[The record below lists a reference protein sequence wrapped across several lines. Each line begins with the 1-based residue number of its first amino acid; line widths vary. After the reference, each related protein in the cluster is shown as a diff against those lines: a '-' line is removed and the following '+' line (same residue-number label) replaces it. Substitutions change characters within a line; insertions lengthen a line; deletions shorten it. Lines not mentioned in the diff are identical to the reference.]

1 MPRAAG
7 PAWLAGTAQPS
18 NRLLARRRALS
29 RWENEGGAV
38 CKPQGTS
45 DDQLSD
51 VPMLSHAEL
60 SRLRARVVALEN
72 VLIALLA
79 GASIDQQNLVREMA
93 GYLSAAE
100 VQSGPEDHRTAD
112 EMLSLLD
119 RSGQFR
125 SD

>member
-1 MPRAAG
+1 
-7 PAWLAGTAQPS
+7 
-18 NRLLARRRALS
+18 
-29 RWENEGGAV
+29 
-38 CKPQGTS
+38 
-45 DDQLSD
+45 
-51 VPMLSHAEL
+51 MLSHAEL

-79 GASIDQQNLVREMA
+79 GASIDQRNLVREMA
-93 GYLSAAE
+93 GYLSAVE

-119 RSGQFR
+119 RSRQFR

>member
-1 MPRAAG
+1 
-7 PAWLAGTAQPS
+7 
-18 NRLLARRRALS
+18 
-29 RWENEGGAV
+29 
-38 CKPQGTS
+38 
-45 DDQLSD
+45 
-51 VPMLSHAEL
+51 MLSHAEL

-79 GASIDQQNLVREMA
+79 WASIDQQNLVREMA

-100 VQSGPEDHRTAD
+100 VQAGSEDHRTAD